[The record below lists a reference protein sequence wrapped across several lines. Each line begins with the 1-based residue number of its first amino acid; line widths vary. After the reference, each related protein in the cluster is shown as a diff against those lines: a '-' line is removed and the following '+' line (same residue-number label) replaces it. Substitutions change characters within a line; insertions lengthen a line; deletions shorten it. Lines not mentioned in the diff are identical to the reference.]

1 MYHAYCIY
9 FYGWQV
15 DMLLYISQ
23 LFGTYSE
30 IPLKEKYA
38 PGHSSP
44 DSRLWCNVF
53 TRWTQNNQ
61 TKLNTREYFERYLTK
76 IYPKESYFVIMER
89 SEWSS
94 RGLFLSFRL
103 RTHRIAPNVTLFLQ
117 TFFHTLQNIPH
128 SFFKYTNQII
138 YAPEHPQ
145 YITQHMVSLMSGTT
159 VDGYIL
165 NPSMNVM
172 VACPQLQQ
180 GEVSSLLS
188 GFLCIRKHVN

>member
-1 MYHAYCIY
+1 MRIVYIFMVGRLTCYCIY
-9 FYGWQV
+9 LSYLELIAKSLRQ
-15 DMLLYISQ
+15 
-23 LFGTYSE
+23 
-30 IPLKEKYA
+30 KYA

-103 RTHRIAPNVTLFLQ
+103 RTHRIAPNVTLFL
-117 TFFHTLQNIPH
+117 
-128 SFFKYTNQII
+128 
-138 YAPEHPQ
+138 
-145 YITQHMVSLMSGTT
+145 
-159 VDGYIL
+159 
-165 NPSMNVM
+165 
-172 VACPQLQQ
+172 
-180 GEVSSLLS
+180 
-188 GFLCIRKHVN
+188 